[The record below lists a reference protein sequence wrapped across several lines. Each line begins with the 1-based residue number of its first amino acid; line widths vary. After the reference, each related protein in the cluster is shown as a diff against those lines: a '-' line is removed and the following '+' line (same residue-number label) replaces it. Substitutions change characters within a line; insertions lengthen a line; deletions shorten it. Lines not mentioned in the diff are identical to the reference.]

1 MVEDQAQVSW
11 VLRIAS
17 ASTNAAKTVANR
29 ILEADL
35 AQAVMVLITTAAAVT
50 YGWIELSSVL
60 KVM

>member
-17 ASTNAAKTVANR
+17 ASTKAAKTVANR